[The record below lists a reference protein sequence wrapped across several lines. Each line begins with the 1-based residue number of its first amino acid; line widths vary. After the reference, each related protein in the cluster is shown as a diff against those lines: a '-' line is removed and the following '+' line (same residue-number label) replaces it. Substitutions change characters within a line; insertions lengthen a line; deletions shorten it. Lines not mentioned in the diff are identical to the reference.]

1 MRMRDAATFDEFYAG
16 TVRRVISQLYV
27 MTGDYAEA
35 EDAAQE
41 AYARAWQRWDQV
53 AGYQDPEAWVRT
65 VAYRIRVSAW
75 RKTVNRGR
83 AYRRHGVS
91 VPVAEISAD
100 YVTLVAALRR
110 ISENLRRVV
119 VLHYLVGL
127 SVSEIATETGAS
139 PSAVKARLSR
149 GRQALSVQ
157 LGEPVAG
164 HGPEEATFRA

>member
-1 MRMRDAATFDEFYAG
+1 MRMRDAQTFDEFYAG

-27 MTGDYAEA
+27 MTGDRAEA
-35 EDAAQE
+35 EDAVQE
-41 AYARAWQRWDQV
+41 AYARAWQRWYQV
-53 AGYQDPEAWVRT
+53 SGYQDPEAWVRT
-65 VAYRIRVSAW
+65 VAYRISVSTW

-83 AYRRHGVS
+83 AHQRHGAS
-91 VPVAEISAD
+91 PPVPEVSAD

-110 ISENLRRVV
+110 ISESQRRVL

-127 SVSEIATETGAS
+127 SVGEIGRETGAS
-139 PSAVKARLSR
+139 PSAVKASLSR
-149 GRQALSVQ
+149 GRKALSTQ